1 LALCK
6 HSDKNH
12 IFDVTPVENLFIHE
26 FMLKAPGDF
35 VKVYLF
41 GLMQCYNPDC
51 TQNTIPA
58 FSRALGLENTDVEN
72 AFRYWERQ
80 GLLTI
85 VEDAKGELSIEFH
98 NIKDLLYN
106 KGLSTEKP
114 IYKYRDFNQN
124 LQLIFDKRLL
134 SPQEYLRI
142 YDWIEVL
149 NLPQEVVLM
158 MVRFYV
164 TRKGSKISI
173 NYLDKVAE
181 SWARDGINTLQKA
194 EDYIQSSDKSF
205 KNTVEV
211 MKYLGIHRSPSKAEL
226 EMCKKWT
233 DQWGFDIEAILA
245 ASQETTKVHTPNFA
259 YLDKILY
266 NLNRQGLRTR
276 QEVLAYLGSREGAND
291 RLKEVYQQLGYKN
304 NSPTP
309 EHLEMYNDW
318 VQVCG
323 LDHNAILLAARQC
336 VRHRTTS
343 FESLDNTV
351 RKWAQAGLMTETDIR
366 DSLKQRRAYD
376 NEIRAVMD
384 RAGETGN
391 IDAGARR
398 LYKKWIEEWKMP
410 FDLILLAAEN
420 SNVAKNKLSYIN
432 SILDSWYTNNIKSVV
447 AARTDLEAHS
457 KKRAN
462 SFGQPIG
469 PKANKKELDFNKF
482 PQHTYTD
489 EELEDLFEN
498 IEDL

>member
-149 NLPQEVVLM
+149 NLAPRGSPYDGKVLCYPQ
-158 MVRFYV
+158 
-164 TRKGSKISI
+164 G
-173 NYLDKVAE
+173 
-181 SWARDGINTLQKA
+181 
-194 EDYIQSSDKSF
+194 
-205 KNTVEV
+205 
-211 MKYLGIHRSPSKAEL
+211 
-226 EMCKKWT
+226 
-233 DQWGFDIEAILA
+233 
-245 ASQETTKVHTPNFA
+245 
-259 YLDKILY
+259 
-266 NLNRQGLRTR
+266 
-276 QEVLAYLGSREGAND
+276 
-291 RLKEVYQQLGYKN
+291 QQ
-304 NSPTP
+304 
-309 EHLEMYNDW
+309 
-318 VQVCG
+318 
-323 LDHNAILLAARQC
+323 
-336 VRHRTTS
+336 
-343 FESLDNTV
+343 
-351 RKWAQAGLMTETDIR
+351 
-366 DSLKQRRAYD
+366 
-376 NEIRAVMD
+376 
-384 RAGETGN
+384 
-391 IDAGARR
+391 
-398 LYKKWIEEWKMP
+398 
-410 FDLILLAAEN
+410 
-420 SNVAKNKLSYIN
+420 NK
-432 SILDSWYTNNIKSVV
+432 
-447 AARTDLEAHS
+447 H
-457 KKRAN
+457 
-462 SFGQPIG
+462 
-469 PKANKKELDFNKF
+469 
-482 PQHTYTD
+482 
-489 EELEDLFEN
+489 
-498 IEDL
+498 